1 MELSW
6 VSRTSTRKGAERY
19 ARQSVAAFDAA
30 PPDYEAALVRPLQ
43 ALAQTYLAEQ
53 RFASA
58 KEVLARLERLP
69 VSSSRDRA
77 LQAGARALI
86 AANEQRWKD
95 AEQEYRLAIGAW
107 ETAGEGNAVSAVP
120 ELTNLALL
128 YLNQRRLTD
137 AEPLLE
143 RAWHIVDR
151 AKDAGNE
158 QRIRVMTD
166 LGVLYGKQGRW
177 SAAAGLLRKAMEIAG
192 AATEMDTP
200 ARRRLYETYAEAL
213 RRCGQKS
220 AAKA

>member
-1 MELSW
+1 
-6 VSRTSTRKGAERY
+6 
-19 ARQSVAAFDAA
+19 
-30 PPDYEAALVRPLQ
+30 
-43 ALAQTYLAEQ
+43 
-53 RFASA
+53 
-58 KEVLARLERLP
+58 
-69 VSSSRDRA
+69 
-77 LQAGARALI
+77 
-86 AANEQRWKD
+86 
-95 AEQEYRLAIGAW
+95 
-107 ETAGEGNAVSAVP
+107 
-120 ELTNLALL
+120 LTNLALL

-151 AKDAGNE
+151 AEDAGNE

-192 AATEMDTP
+192 AAAEMDTP

-220 AAKA
+220 AAKALKAEADSLFPPDTSSLTVDVKGKRLANPQFKP